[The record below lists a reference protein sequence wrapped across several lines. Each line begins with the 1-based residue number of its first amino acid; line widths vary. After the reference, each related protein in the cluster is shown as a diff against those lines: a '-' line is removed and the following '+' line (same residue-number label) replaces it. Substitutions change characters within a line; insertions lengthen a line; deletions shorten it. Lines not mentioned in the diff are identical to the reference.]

1 MVDSEKT
8 AVSLQQKISD
18 KDFANK
24 DSFEKLISL
33 KSEIDSLKAENLQ
46 VNGNLTL
53 EISKNNRLEY
63 SLGTV
68 NSNLETV
75 RGQLTALTSER
86 DELSL
91 SNQKLDLSIRKM
103 ETRLGENHSDAESVK
118 KNLEFVQKD
127 AELKRGEL
135 ESKIL
140 DMWQEIEGMRSE
152 VNTNKTRIQSVEAD
166 GLAARSETKQVQQT
180 NLELQET

>member
-1 MVDSEKT
+1 MVDSEKM

-18 KDFANK
+18 KDFASK
-24 DSFEKLISL
+24 DSFEKLVLL
-33 KSEIDSLKAENLQ
+33 KTEVDCLKAENFE

-63 SLGTV
+63 SLGSA
-68 NSNLETV
+68 NSNLETL

-86 DELSL
+86 DEFSL
-91 SNQKLDLSIRKM
+91 LCKKSDVSMREM
-103 ETRLGENHSDAESVK
+103 EARLGEKHSDAESVK

-140 DMWQEIEGMRSE
+140 GMWQEIEGMRTE

-166 GLAARSETKQVQQT
+166 GIAAKSETTKVQKT
-180 NLELQET
+180 NLELQES